1 MFQAISHV
9 SAPRSTS
16 RAREIK
22 TSGFGVSDGAEIK
35 TGGRNQ
41 IDAIP
46 AANPIER
53 QVIPSGTRH
62 EHQAEGHAR

>member
-1 MFQAISHV
+1 MFQAIGLV
-9 SAPRSTS
+9 SAARPGTRS
-16 RAREIK
+16 REIK
-22 TSGFGVSDGAEIK
+22 TFWLRKSK
-35 TGGRNQ
+35 RGGRKSKPGRNH

-62 EHQAEGHAR
+62 EHQA